1 MEEKEKKEEKEEL
14 IREPPYAGSV
24 PEWSNRPIP
33 KNKNGQQQQQEQ
45 FLQSDMSQPDLS
57 AMWECPLTRWDYEK

>member
-1 MEEKEKKEEKEEL
+1 MEEKEKEEL
-14 IREPPYAGSV
+14 IREPPYAGCV

-33 KNKNGQQQQQEQ
+33 KNNNGQEQQ

-57 AMWECPLTRWDYEK
+57 GMWECPLTRWDYEK